1 VKKMI
6 EILGEEEPTLTE
18 SFSLRCA
25 FFLMQLI
32 FPLHSYIVKKL
43 KERAKP
49 TDIVEQLKMVLDD
62 EATVFVV
69 KMWRFL
75 IFSMLMA

>member
-1 VKKMI
+1 
-6 EILGEEEPTLTE
+6 L
-18 SFSLRCA
+18 
-25 FFLMQLI
+25 
-32 FPLHSYIVKKL
+32 KKL
-43 KERAKP
+43 KERSKP
-49 TDIVEQLKMVLDD
+49 IDIVDQLKVVLDD